1 MFAFDILYFNGNITQ
16 LPLIERREY
25 LAKLQPI
32 LSSDILRI
40 SEHSEVEEIEKI
52 DEFLTSAIKFGTEGL
67 MIKDLD
73 SPYTCSR
80 RSWEWVKLKKDYI
93 DGLGDTL
100 DLVPIGAV
108 YGVGKRK
115 GLYGSY
121 LLAAYNSDM
130 EVFETICKIGTG
142 FSDEV
147 LTKAYEFFQDKL
159 APSMPKQYR
168 ISEAGDTVDV
178 WFTPSAVWEVKG
190 ADFQVSPLSLS
201 SLPSTPVVSARQT
214 PTEASGSASLG

>member
-1 MFAFDILYFNGNITQ
+1 
-16 LPLIERREY
+16 
-25 LAKLQPI
+25 
-32 LSSDILRI
+32 
-40 SEHSEVEEIEKI
+40 
-52 DEFLTSAIKFGTEGL
+52 

-100 DLVPIGAV
+100 DLVPIGALF
-108 YGVGKRK
+108 GAGKRK

-147 LTKAYEFFQDKL
+147 LQKAHEFFQDKIT
-159 APSMPKQYR
+159 PVMPREYR
-168 ISEAGDTVDV
+168 IPNNCEPMDV

-190 ADFQVSPLSLS
+190 ADFQVMLVLFSFLLSIHAES
-201 SLPSTPVVSARQT
+201 VKQMQ
-214 PTEASGSASLG
+214 TEALDCASLG

>member
-1 MFAFDILYFNGNITQ
+1 
-16 LPLIERREY
+16 
-25 LAKLQPI
+25 
-32 LSSDILRI
+32 
-40 SEHSEVEEIEKI
+40 
-52 DEFLTSAIKFGTEGL
+52 

-80 RSWEWVKLKKDYI
+80 RSWQWVKLKKDYI

-130 EVFETICKIGTG
+130 EVYETICKIGTG
-142 FSDEV
+142 FSDQV
-147 LTKAYEFFQDKL
+147 LQKAYEFFQDKIS
-159 APSMPKQYR
+159 PNMPKDYR
-168 ISEAGDTVDV
+168 ISKDGDTVDV
-178 WFTPSAVWEVKG
+178 WFNPCAVWQVKG
-190 ADFQVSPLSLS
+190 ADFQVKIFLFSSHLSIHAELETLTQIKALACDS
-201 SLPSTPVVSARQT
+201 Q
-214 PTEASGSASLG
+214 G

>member
-1 MFAFDILYFNGNITQ
+1 
-16 LPLIERREY
+16 
-25 LAKLQPI
+25 
-32 LSSDILRI
+32 
-40 SEHSEVEEIEKI
+40 
-52 DEFLTSAIKFGTEGL
+52 

-100 DLVPIGAV
+100 DLVPIGALF
-108 YGVGKRK
+108 GAGKRK

-130 EVFETICKIGTG
+130 ELYETICKIGTG

-147 LTKAYEFFQDKL
+147 LQKAHEFFQDKIT
-159 APSMPKQYR
+159 PVMPREYR
-168 ISEAGDTVDV
+168 IPSNCEPMDV

-190 ADFQVSPLSLS
+190 ADFQVTLMLFSFPLSTHAESEMQMLTEV
-201 SLPSTPVVSARQT
+201 LDCVSQD
-214 PTEASGSASLG
+214 